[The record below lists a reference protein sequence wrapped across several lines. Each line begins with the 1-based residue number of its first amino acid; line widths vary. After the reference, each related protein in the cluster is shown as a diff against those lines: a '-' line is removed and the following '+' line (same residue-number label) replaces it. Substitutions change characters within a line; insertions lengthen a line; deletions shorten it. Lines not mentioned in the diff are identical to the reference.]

1 MESDFTLERAA
12 REVGLAIRTPEDL
25 VTRWRDVD
33 GRPFDLLIAVL
44 LANAVF
50 GTAAYGVTMQ
60 LHKGAWAMLYGGF
73 STALAAGLAWMIAL
87 PSLYIIN
94 SALGSQLSLRASIL
108 AASVT
113 VCFGAWAMLAS
124 VPINWFF
131 TLALP
136 NTATRLLVNLAV
148 FTGVGI
154 CMTDVFLRALRTLDT
169 ERPQTFGRLWIVLL
183 GIIGTELFILFGV
196 FSF

>member
-1 MESDFTLERAA
+1 MESDLKQISG
-12 REVGLAIRTPEDL
+12 EVGLAIRRPEAL
-25 VTRWRDVD
+25 VTFWQGVE
-33 GRPFDLLIAVL
+33 GRRFNVMIAVL

-60 LHKGAWAMLYGGF
+60 MHRGAVGMIEGGF
-73 STALAAGLAWMIAL
+73 WTTLSAGLAWAIAL
-87 PSLYIIN
+87 PALYIVN
-94 SALGSQLSLRASIL
+94 SALGSKVSLRACIL

-136 NTATRLLVNLAV
+136 HAAARWAINVIV
-148 FTGVGI
+148 FSGVGI
-154 CMTDVFLRALRTLDT
+154 CMTDVFLRSLLALDPESSR
-169 ERPQTFGRLWIVLL
+169 EFGFVWVCLL
-183 GIIGTELFILFGV
+183 AAIGTELFVLFGV
-196 FSF
+196 FNF